1 MKGPSTALRVTNK
14 KDCNGKPDPPFSAGH
29 AQILMVIQRST
40 FSLPV
45 FPVHIFWRHTVL
57 FHRDASV
64 NRANQFAQITTHTFF
79 LFHGVIVIWI
89 TSFDIDRL
97 MRRVFASD
105 VTQPTVDTFILVNF
119 CNMMVID
126 IQIFPMC
133 DFFNRF
139 SDEVLYY
146 DYSILLF
153 FICYYLTA
161 KVVKLIHKKA
171 KLFSI
176 AIEFFY

>member
-1 MKGPSTALRVTNK
+1 
-14 KDCNGKPDPPFSAGH
+14 
-29 AQILMVIQRST
+29 MVIQRSS
-40 FSLPV
+40 FSLAI
-45 FPVHIFWRHTVL
+45 FPVHISEGNAMF
-57 FHRDASV
+57 FHCDTST
-64 NRANQFAQITTHTFF
+64 NRANQFAQITTYTFF
-79 LFHGVIVIWI
+79 LFNGVIVIWI
-89 TSFDIDRL
+89 SSFDIDRL
-97 MRRVFASD
+97 MRSVFASD
-105 VTQPTVDTFILVNF
+105 VTQATVDTFVLVNF
-119 CNMMVID
+119 GDVMVID
-126 IQIFPMC
+126 IQIFPIL
-133 DFFNRF
+133 DFLNRF